1 MNAVSTARPLV
12 GYRVV
17 SLAEQYP
24 GPLATLI
31 LSDLGA
37 DVVQVERPHGG
48 DPARVFPG
56 HYAALNR
63 GKRSIALD
71 LKSTAGRT
79 ACRSLIEGA
88 DVLLEGFRPGVLARL
103 GFDPADLSAQNPGLV
118 IVSISGFGQ
127 SGPYRD
133 RPAHDLSLQAVGG
146 LLDADAPVA
155 SPVALAD
162 IAAGL
167 FAAIAALTGLAGRAS
182 SGRGGHYDVGM
193 FDALLAFV
201 ATRLVPAAN
210 GTAPDTLG
218 QDPGYGLY
226 ATGDGRWVSLSIAH
240 EDHFW
245 RALCTAL
252 DLEQI
257 GGIDGGE
264 RVARRDEIR
273 ELVAER
279 IAAAPLAHWDTL
291 LPAAGIPYGAVQDLA
306 ELVVDPHLASRG
318 LLQQVGEQ
326 RFWRQPLMVDGIA
339 PGPRTSVPALGE
351 HTAEVL
357 REAGLTE
364 EAIAAV
370 LAPHRA
376 ERG

>member
-1 MNAVSTARPLV
+1 MSARTTARPLH

-37 DVVQVERPHGG
+37 DVVQVERPRGG

-56 HYAALNR
+56 HYEALNR

-71 LKSTAGRT
+71 LRSAAGRF
-79 ACRSLIEGA
+79 ACGVLIARA
-88 DVLLEGFRPGVLARL
+88 DILLDGFRPGVLARL
-103 GFDPADLSAQNPGLV
+103 GFDPADLTAQNPSLV
-118 IVSISGFGQ
+118 VVSISGFGQ

-133 RPAHDLSLQAVGG
+133 RPAHDLSLQAMGG
-146 LLDADAPVA
+146 LLDAGAPVA

-162 IAAGL
+162 VAAGL

-193 FDALLAFV
+193 FDALSAFV
-201 ATRLVPAAN
+201 ATRLVPVAN

-226 ATGDGRWVSLSIAH
+226 ATGDGRWITLSIAH

-252 DLEQI
+252 DLEQLS
-257 GGIDGGE
+257 GISGGE
-264 RVARRDEIR
+264 RVARSDEVR
-273 ELVAER
+273 SLVAER
-279 IAAAPLAHWDTL
+279 IAAAPLAHWEAV

-306 ELVVDPHLASRG
+306 ELVVDPHLASGVCSSR
-318 LLQQVGEQ
+318 
-326 RFWRQPLMVDGIA
+326 
-339 PGPRTSVPALGE
+339 SVSSASGDSP
-351 HTAEVL
+351 
-357 REAGLTE
+357 
-364 EAIAAV
+364 
-370 LAPHRA
+370 
-376 ERG
+376 